1 MDGPLPPSPGQAQGL
16 EVFGVPAF
24 HPAVSSTLP
33 LAGDG
38 CLHME
43 PQRDTDWDSGEQ
55 HPAMWTEVTARTF
68 SRTPRGTFYYLKWPR
83 SSQGC
88 SRGSASRSRVCLR
101 LPCGSSSAQR
111 PGLWASLGDHTQQLT
126 EATLSGWRTRPWP
139 PASRGPQTCPER
151 QGVWVRVGGYVCVPS
166 RVGLR

>member
-111 PGLWASLGDHTQQLT
+111 PGLWASLGDHTPTGPGEGQWLGVVWGSP
-126 EATLSGWRTRPWP
+126 AHVSGGCSAAP
-139 PASRGPQTCPER
+139 PPER
-151 QGVWVRVGGYVCVPS
+151 GSRCPGMYRCCVC
-166 RVGLR
+166 G

>member
-1 MDGPLPPSPGQAQGL
+1 MDGPPPPSPGQAQGL

-43 PQRDTDWDSGEQ
+43 PQRDTDWGSREQ

-68 SRTPRGTFYYLKWPR
+68 RHPKRNFLSFKVAQKQPGLL
-83 SSQGC
+83 Q
-88 SRGSASRSRVCLR
+88 RVCEQIQ
-101 LPCGSSSAQR
+101 S
-111 PGLWASLGDHTQQLT
+111 
-126 EATLSGWRTRPWP
+126 
-139 PASRGPQTCPER
+139 
-151 QGVWVRVGGYVCVPS
+151 VPS
-166 RVGLR
+166 SPVRSILSSEAWAVGFPG